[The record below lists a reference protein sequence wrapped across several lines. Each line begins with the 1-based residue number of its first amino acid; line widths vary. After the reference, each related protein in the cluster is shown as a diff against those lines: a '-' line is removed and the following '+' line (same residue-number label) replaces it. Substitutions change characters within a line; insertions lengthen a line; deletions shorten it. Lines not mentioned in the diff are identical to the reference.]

1 MLEPL
6 SVAIQAS
13 RRGKIIQ
20 GSSVIVFG
28 AGTVGLL
35 CAAMSKVAGAT
46 SVVIADIQ
54 PQKTGFALKHSFADH
69 GIVVRAKRGHDIEE
83 KLQIARET
91 AVLARQTLGAAGVV
105 DSDFDVVLECTGA
118 EACTQAAIY
127 VSSPFMPGP
136 KICAD
141 SSCQATRPGGKFVI
155 VGMGNPVQ
163 TLPISA
169 AALREVYIV
178 GTFRYANTYPEAI
191 QLINSLPDLRKLCTH
206 HYKGLEN
213 VGRAFEMA
221 ARTHDDNGNLV
232 LKVIIKMGDDE

>member
-6 SVAIQAS
+6 SVSIQAS

-54 PQKTGFALKHSFADH
+54 PQKAGFALKHSFADH

-105 DSDFDVVLECTGA
+105 DSDFDVVLECTVQVLKHA
-118 EACTQAAIY
+118 HRLRSMS
-127 VSSPFMPGP
+127 VVP
-136 KICAD
+136 
-141 SSCQATRPGGKFVI
+141 SCRALRSVL
-155 VGMGNPVQ
+155 
-163 TLPISA
+163 TLPA
-169 AALREVYIV
+169 RLRDQEV
-178 GTFRYANTYPEAI
+178 R
-191 QLINSLPDLRKLCTH
+191 L
-206 HYKGLEN
+206 
-213 VGRAFEMA
+213 
-221 ARTHDDNGNLV
+221 
-232 LKVIIKMGDDE
+232 